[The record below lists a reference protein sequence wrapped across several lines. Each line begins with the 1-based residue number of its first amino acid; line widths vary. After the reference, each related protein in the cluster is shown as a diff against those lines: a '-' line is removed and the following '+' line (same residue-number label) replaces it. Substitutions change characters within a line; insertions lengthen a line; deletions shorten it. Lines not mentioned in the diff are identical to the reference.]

1 MTLEVQRTIV
11 VGVDGS
17 EDSRRAL
24 RWALEEAERRGA
36 ACLLVHGV
44 DVTASAASPYGGGMV
59 LDQLSEAGRL
69 VLDQEVE
76 FAHQLSG
83 VPVTGRFE
91 IGSPAHALIEASRG
105 ALMLVVG
112 SRGHGGFREMLLGS
126 VSHACV
132 HHAHCPVLVVR
143 HDAALVPDAATDV
156 AAAAPLAGATT

>member
-1 MTLEVQRTIV
+1 M
-11 VGVDGS
+11 GVEGS

-44 DVTASAASPYGGGMV
+44 DVTASAAGPYGGGMV
-59 LDQLSEAGRL
+59 LDQLSDAGKQ

-76 FAHQLSG
+76 FAHRLSG
-83 VPVTGRFE
+83 VPVTGRLE
-91 IGSPAHALIEASRG
+91 IGSAAHALIDASKG

-126 VSHACV
+126 VSQACV
-132 HHAHCPVLVVR
+132 HHARCPVLVVR
-143 HDAALVPDAATDV
+143 HDAQVLDDTPV
-156 AAAAPLAGATT
+156 AAATEVAAKS